1 MNQLVI
7 GKYISLKRKQKNMTQ
22 EQLAEK
28 LGVSNKTIS
37 KWETGKCM
45 PDYSIVKNLCDE
57 LEITVAELFDGESS
71 GEKSVRIYDE
81 EQFLDL
87 LRRTQELEDIRQRV
101 ENFTQVAQQDM
112 NKKQQELL
120 APIQDKLRNAI
131 KAVGDEKGYAYIIDN
146 NPGIVLYTGN
156 AAIDATPLVKAKLG
170 LK

>member
-1 MNQLVI
+1 MND
-7 GKYISLKRKQKNMTQ
+7 KYAGEMKTMEDEFQKKYTDYIAQQESMT
-22 EQLAEK
+22 ENIK
-28 LGVSNKTIS
+28 
-37 KWETGKCM
+37 
-45 PDYSIVKNLCDE
+45 
-57 LEITVAELFDGESS
+57 
-71 GEKSVRIYDE
+71 
-81 EQFLDL
+81 

>member
-1 MNQLVI
+1 MKKLI
-7 GKYISLKRKQKNMTQ
+7 IFLLMILPLGGFAQ
-22 EQLAEK
+22 EAKVAIVNSQEIMMA
-28 LGVSNKTIS
+28 
-37 KWETGKCM
+37 M
-45 PDYSIVKNLCDE
+45 P
-57 LEITVAELFDGESS
+57 EITAMQETMKQMNDKYAGEMKTM
-71 GEKSVRIYDE
+71 EDE
-81 EQFLDL
+81 FQKKYTDYIAQQDSMTENIK